1 MVIRNEIND
10 STDDDVSAAFDD
22 EPTELCSHS
31 VAGAERRT
39 RIPRQNITAHHY
51 KARQDHRPHTP
62 SFLVDCVFQALRFFS
77 GVTISTT
84 SAILRPPL
92 RMTQS
97 LVLPEIGYSLSQY
110 YNDITPERMKLWL
123 QVLPSFLIQ
132 TVQVLSQTD
141 RGVAL
146 GTKLSSTASIGIE
159 TLSTEEMMQVLLS
172 SVALWIKVA
181 HALQTPEVHEALAHN
196 ADLACQWLD
205 ALSSSGMKRLI
216 TEIRELV
223 WTAIQL
229 AADHQ
234 TTAAFA
240 NVTATLCHA
249 LESGQLDD
257 IGMDQLEELTNKNQG
272 NTADSGGWIPM
283 KDGPTTTCSESDVSF
298 SEAVPSAA
306 PFETDQQKPSL
317 PTSIS
322 TKSNLG
328 EDEAA
333 QLDGKSN
340 DPLDR
345 SATAAMQLFMRM
357 FEETINAKR
366 SETISSILK
375 KKSDGSTT
383 LELKDYKE
391 KSQRINCGGGDKDGE
406 EVLNSYYTQYYTQWW
421 LSLGERAIPPTLPT
435 HNDRRRQSYPQDAM
449 KLNLARDRLSA
460 ILGCLILITILF
472 FGVLFT
478 FGIYGIYKAVF
489 SGHAQHAAQPEVVV
503 RVIREVIHLS
513 ADGHVLDRQLLGEY
527 HESHEQKTSDPINI
541 QIEGGSSDNK
551 LKYCNSM

>member
-1 MVIRNEIND
+1 MAISNEIND
-10 STDDDVSAAFDD
+10 SPDDDVSAVFDD
-22 EPTELCSHS
+22 EPTELCSQS
-31 VAGAERRT
+31 VAGAQRYP
-39 RIPRQNITAHHY
+39 RIPRQNVTTHHY
-51 KARQDHRPHTP
+51 KARKDHRPHAP

-97 LVLPEIGYSLSQY
+97 FVLPEIGYSLSQY
-110 YNDITPERMKLWL
+110 YNDITPERIKLWL

-132 TVQVLSQTD
+132 TVQVLSQTE

-181 HALQTPEVHEALAHN
+181 HALKTPEVHEALAHN

-234 TTAAFA
+234 TTAALA

-257 IGMDQLEELTNKNQG
+257 IGMDHLEELTDKNQG
-272 NTADSGGWIPM
+272 NTADSGGWISM
-283 KDGPTTTCSESDVSF
+283 KDGPTACSESDVSF
-298 SEAVPSAA
+298 SEVVPSAA
-306 PFETDQQKPSL
+306 PFETDQQNPSL
-317 PTSIS
+317 PTSIN

-328 EDEAA
+328 GVTSA

-375 KKSDGSTT
+375 RKSDGSTT
-383 LELKDYKE
+383 SELKDNKE
-391 KSQRINCGGGDKDGE
+391 KSQRINCGGDDKDGE
-406 EVLNSYYTQYYTQWW
+406 EVLNSYYTQWW

-435 HNDRRRQSYPQDAM
+435 HIDRSHQRYPQEAM
-449 KLNLARDRLSA
+449 KLNLAPDRLSA

-489 SGHAQHAAQPEVVV
+489 SGHAQHAVRPEVVV

-527 HESHEQKTSDPINI
+527 HESDEQKTSNPFNI
-541 QIEGGSSDNK
+541 QIEGHSSDNK
-551 LKYCNSM
+551 FKYCNNI